1 MNGRNIVMN
10 FSHAYEE
17 NRFMRSPGFE
27 WIDCSSIGGT
37 NCYLDDAAAA
47 HLRQL
52 ISAYGCEGTHWIDS
66 GDYHYMT
73 KLWTDMVAEPFTLVV
88 FDHHPDM
95 QEPLFPGMLSCGS
108 WLRAAL
114 ESNSLIEE
122 VYLLGVS
129 DSLTGECTGFEDRL
143 HIVAESDIKHVAV
156 PDWSAERA
164 VYLSIDKDV
173 FSRDETVTN
182 WDQGSLD
189 FGRFREFIDALALCR
204 IIGTDICGE
213 DASITVSANR
223 IDDKQKNE
231 AFNECLYGLIR
242 DKLIRE

>member
-17 NRFMRSPGFE
+17 NRFMRSPAFE
-27 WIDCSSIGGT
+27 WIDCSGIGGT
-37 NCYLDDAAAA
+37 GCYLDEAASA
-47 HLRQL
+47 RIRKL
-52 ISAYGCEGTHWIDS
+52 ITACGCEGTHWIDS

-95 QEPLFPGMLSCGS
+95 QPPLFPGMLSCGS

-114 ESNSLIEE
+114 EGNSLIKK
-122 VYLLGVS
+122 VYLLGVA
-129 DSLTGECTGFEDRL
+129 DALTGECAGFEDRL
-143 HIVAESDIKHVAV
+143 HIVTESGIGRAAV

-173 FSRDETVTN
+173 FSRSETVTN
-182 WDQGSLD
+182 WDQGSLSL
-189 FGRFREFIDALALCR
+189 GRFREFVDALASCR

-213 DASITVSANR
+213 DAAVTVSASR
-223 IDDKQKNE
+223 IGDKRKNE
-231 AFNECLYGLIR
+231 AFNECLYRLIH

>member
-17 NRFMRSPGFE
+17 NRFMRSAAFE
-27 WIDCSSIGGT
+27 WIDCSGIGGT
-37 NCYLDDAAAA
+37 GCYLDAQAAA
-47 HLRQL
+47 RIGRL
-52 ISAYGCEGTHWIDS
+52 IAACGCEGTHWIDS

-95 QEPLFPGMLSCGS
+95 QPPLFPGMLSCGS

-114 ESNSLIEE
+114 EGNSLIEK
-122 VYLLGVS
+122 VYLLGVA
-129 DSLTGECTGFEDRL
+129 DALTGECAGFGDRL
-143 HIVAESDIKHVAV
+143 HVVTESEIGSAAV
-156 PDWSAERA
+156 PDWSAEHA

-173 FSRDETVTN
+173 FSRSETVTN
-182 WDQGSLD
+182 WDQGSLSL
-189 FGRFREFIDALALCR
+189 GRFREFAGALASCR

-213 DASITVSANR
+213 DAAITVSASR
-223 IDDKQKNE
+223 TGDKRKNE
-231 AFNECLYGLIR
+231 AFNESLYRLIH
-242 DKLIRE
+242 DKLITE